1 MVSPVY
7 VVAKPYMKKT
17 RQSLYE
23 GFTLHLCCN
32 RENAPIFSRHH
43 GFSFAV
49 ILVEVQIIRI
59 CIPSET
65 EQNEIADFIDEKSME
80 FDELIAKKEQF
91 LSGME
96 SYKK

>member
-1 MVSPVY
+1 M
-7 VVAKPYMKKT
+7 
-17 RQSLYE
+17 RLYRPE
-23 GFTLHLCCN
+23 FKN
-32 RENAPIFSRHH
+32 
-43 GFSFAV
+43 
-49 ILVEVQIIRI
+49 IRV

-65 EQNEIADFIDEKSME
+65 EHNEIADFIDEKSME